1 VDFSNFEIAIVDDF
15 RRTGERRLLA
25 GKRPLIGQQL
35 SDFGLLGHL
44 DTKGRGHA
52 SRTQLPV
59 LLRCHIRRGSL
70 YWSMVGGVTGRI
82 LERPYILAQVTERH

>member
-44 DTKGRGHA
+44 DTKV
-52 SRTQLPV
+52 SNCDLE
-59 LLRCHIRRGSL
+59 LRMGQ
-70 YWSMVGGVTGRI
+70 
-82 LERPYILAQVTERH
+82 E